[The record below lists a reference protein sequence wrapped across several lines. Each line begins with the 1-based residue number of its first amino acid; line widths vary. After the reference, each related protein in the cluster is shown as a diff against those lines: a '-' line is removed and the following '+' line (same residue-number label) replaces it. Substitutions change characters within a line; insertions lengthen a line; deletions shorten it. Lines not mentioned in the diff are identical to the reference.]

1 MGRTPKLTSHAFSSL
16 WLCVLGSSGSS
27 RCKLGI
33 KRVKPQTPVLMKQLE
48 DARPDPSVSQ
58 IGLLLFSLCSIPH
71 RQYIF
76 THKPHQDFMDDPAC
90 EVPEIVCFYYLRK
103 DAIIS
108 KTILPFSSTQNCQSM
123 NVYRSHELRA
133 WGCTFLKFS
142 CVYP

>member
-1 MGRTPKLTSHAFSSL
+1 MGCEPPDADGADSKADQPRLLYPLVAFLVPPVPHAEN
-16 WLCVLGSSGSS
+16 
-27 RCKLGI
+27 GI

-48 DARPDPSVSQ
+48 DAGARPRPSVSQ

-90 EVPEIVCFYYLRK
+90 EVSEIVCFYYLRE

-108 KTILPFSSTQNCQSM
+108 KTILPFSSTQNCRSV
-123 NVYRSHELRA
+123 NVYRPHVRA
-133 WGCTFLKFS
+133 
-142 CVYP
+142 